1 MNTPFNT
8 FIIINHNKCIKH
20 YNYFEKNN
28 YIKSN
33 PIVCT
38 IKAQIQ
44 AIPHWNTT
52 IFIAQAVPNSL
63 LIETIAATQGVYN
76 KQNIKSDSAPR
87 GVEILQSPKPKGLKI
102 GAMNPAIMAKILS
115 CELVTKSNLK
125 FKLCRNQIIT

>member
-1 MNTPFNT
+1 MT
-8 FIIINHNKCIKH
+8 
-20 YNYFEKNN
+20 
-28 YIKSN
+28 
-33 PIVCT
+33 
-38 IKAQIQ
+38 
-44 AIPHWNTT
+44 HWNTT